1 MKILIVTFTGGVNP
15 GTIMQAIGVQT
26 AFKQLYPNAHI
37 EFLDFPDFKR
47 GKLSV
52 RGKIDSL
59 WHSFL
64 QKAFAAFLLIK
75 YNKLRKTYFNYS
87 PRVDMFNYD
96 KASIAFIKQYDL
108 VVIGSDTILE
118 QGYNLDGTKIGLNW
132 MPLFVPKLYFAASA
146 SPATFNPSIDLKEVV
161 EKALFIGLRDNLTVQ
176 FFINKLGIEAN
187 RLVKQPDPSY
197 YLDITKF
204 ILPQRLKNK
213 IDSKKKYAL
222 YNFNSDFPYREKMA
236 DNLRSLGYQVISTA
250 YNPYADMCFDTVDAF
265 EWAAVFP
272 YMDIIVTERFHDSV
286 FGLRNCRPVVAID
299 WDKNRFAA
307 EGDSKTFRILEDY
320 GHQHLHFNLCGSA
333 DLTTIC
339 TTVENITHLFDL
351 KKIKEVNNIQT
362 EFANK
367 ILIVLK
373 DILLRNNLL

>member
-1 MKILIVTFTGGVNP
+1 
-15 GTIMQAIGVQT
+15 
-26 AFKQLYPNAHI
+26 
-37 EFLDFPDFKR
+37 
-47 GKLSV
+47 
-52 RGKIDSL
+52 
-59 WHSFL
+59 
-64 QKAFAAFLLIK
+64 
-75 YNKLRKTYFNYS
+75 
-87 PRVDMFNYD
+87 
-96 KASIAFIKQYDL
+96 
-108 VVIGSDTILE
+108 
-118 QGYNLDGTKIGLNW
+118 
-132 MPLFVPKLYFAASA
+132 
-146 SPATFNPSIDLKEVV
+146 
-161 EKALFIGLRDNLTVQ
+161 
-176 FFINKLGIEAN
+176 
-187 RLVKQPDPSY
+187 
-197 YLDITKF
+197 
-204 ILPQRLKNK
+204 
-213 IDSKKKYAL
+213 
-222 YNFNSDFPYREKMA
+222 MA

-250 YNPYADMCFDTVDAF
+250 YNPYADMCFDTVHAF

-362 EFANK
+362 ESANK